1 MTVKQDCIKLAEVKE
16 QLAAKYENL
25 AKCIKS
31 KPRKVTYLRQA
42 AEHKR
47 QSADLKRKAT

>member
-1 MTVKQDCIKLAEVKE
+1 MTMKQDYTKLAEVKD

-31 KPRKVTYLRQA
+31 KPRKATYLRQA
-42 AEHKR
+42 EKHKR
-47 QSADLKRKAT
+47 QSADLKRKAV